1 MSDNNRFEGDETK
14 KVPLREQVRQE
25 FIDVEERGKA
35 GREQLIEERGEP
47 HENFPQP
54 LDSRDDASWANISV
68 DQLGEAV
75 GLVYQDEEPLNTIE
89 KIEDRDDN
97 RWSMNP
103 ASAEDF
109 GGLQMREL
117 LKPGEHAPDFTLS
130 SHAGAAA
137 GDTEEKFTLSALRGK
152 NVVLVFYPAD
162 WSSVCGDQ
170 LTLYNEILPMIEKL
184 NAELFGISV
193 DGVFCHKAFRENR
206 GYKMTLLSDF
216 EPKGDVAKKYGVY
229 RDGDGFSERALF
241 VIDKD
246 GVIRYSYVS
255 PIGINPGANEILQ
268 SLREIQAAE
277 NGKGEH
283 ANA

>member
-1 MSDNNRFEGDETK
+1 MSDNNRFEGDESK
-14 KVPLREQVRQE
+14 EVALREQVRQE
-25 FIDVEERGKA
+25 FVDAEEHGA
-35 GREQLIEERGEP
+35 GPERLMRERGEP
-47 HENFPQP
+47 HETLPRP
-54 LDSRDDASWANISV
+54 LDSKDDASWANINV
-68 DQLGEAV
+68 DQLGEAF
-75 GLVYQDEEPLNTIE
+75 GLVYEDEEPLNTIA

-97 RWSMNP
+97 RWSMDP

-109 GGLQMREL
+109 GELQMREI
-117 LKPGEHAPDFTLS
+117 LKAGEHAPDFTLS

-137 GDTEEKFTLSALRGK
+137 GDAEDKFTLSEQRGK

-162 WSSVCGDQ
+162 WSAVCGDQ

-193 DGVFCHKAFRENR
+193 DGVFCHQAFRKDR

-216 EPKGDVAKKYGVY
+216 EPKGEVAKKYGVY

-255 PIGINPGANEILQ
+255 PISINPGANEILQ
-268 SLREIQAAE
+268 TLRRIQTAE
-277 NGKGEH
+277 NDKGEQAH
-283 ANA
+283 A

>member
-1 MSDNNRFEGDETK
+1 MSKGDETK
-14 KVPLREQVRQE
+14 EVPLREQVQQE
-25 FIDVEERGKA
+25 FVDAEERGKA
-35 GREQLIEERGEP
+35 GREQLMKERSTL
-47 HENFPQP
+47 HETLPQP
-54 LDSRDDASWANISV
+54 LDSRDDESWANINV

-89 KIEDRDDN
+89 KIEQRDDN
-97 RWSMNP
+97 RWSMDP

-109 GGLQMREL
+109 EDLQMREL
-117 LKPGEHAPDFTLS
+117 LTPGEQAPDFTLS

-137 GDTEEKFTLSALRGK
+137 GEAETKFTLSALRGK

-170 LTLYNEILPMIEKL
+170 LTLYNEILPIIEKL
-184 NAELFGISV
+184 NAQLFGISV
-193 DGVFCHKAFRENR
+193 DGVFCHQAFRKDR

-216 EPKGDVAKKYGVY
+216 EPKGAVAKKYGVY

-255 PIGINPGANEILQ
+255 PIGINPGANEILR

-277 NGKGEH
+277 HGKGEQ